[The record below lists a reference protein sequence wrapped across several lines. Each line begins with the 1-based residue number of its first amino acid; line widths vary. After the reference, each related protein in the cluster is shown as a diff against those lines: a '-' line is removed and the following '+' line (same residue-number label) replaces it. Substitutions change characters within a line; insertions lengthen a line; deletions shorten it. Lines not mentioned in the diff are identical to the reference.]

1 MKTKILKTPIDK
13 EQIFNLDIGDVVYIY
28 GMLYTARDM
37 AHLKIKKLF
46 CNNEKMPEDFF
57 GSVIFHA
64 GPNVK
69 NVDGESKVLSIG
81 PTTSTRMEPYADMV
95 GQLGVRVII
104 GKGGMGEDA
113 IGILRK
119 YGYVYLLATP
129 GCGIIYLNSFKKILR
144 VHWLE
149 ELSGLEA
156 MWVITVERFGPLFVA
171 MDSKG
176 NSVFKNI
183 TDKAKKIRDQWFG

>member
-13 EQIFNLDIGDVVYIY
+13 KQIYNLDIGDIVYIS
-28 GMLYTARDM
+28 GILYTARDM

-46 CNNEKMPEDFF
+46 CNNEKLPEDFF
-57 GSVIFHA
+57 GSVIYHA

-69 NVDGESKVLSIG
+69 NVDGESKVSAIG

-95 GQLGVRVII
+95 GQLGVRVLI
-104 GKGGMGEDA
+104 GKGGMGEDT
-113 IGILRK
+113 IGILGK
-119 YGYVYLLATP
+119 YGYVYLLAAP
-129 GCGIIYLNSFKKILR
+129 GCGIVYLNSFKKILR

-183 TDKAKKIRDQWFG
+183 TDKAKKKRDQWFG